1 MIAIFT
7 MLVSLVCYILI
18 ARRLHGLV
26 GFPLILAV
34 MPCSIGVIRVPFSL
48 VSVYRLRKSYVRSCV
63 CSESVIYKACEV
75 RKYEVYSS

>member
-18 ARRLHGLV
+18 ACGLHGLV

-34 MPCSIGVIRVPFSL
+34 MPCSIGVVRVLYSL
-48 VSVYRLRKSYVRSCV
+48 VSAYKLRKSCV
-63 CSESVIYKACEV
+63 
-75 RKYEVYSS
+75 